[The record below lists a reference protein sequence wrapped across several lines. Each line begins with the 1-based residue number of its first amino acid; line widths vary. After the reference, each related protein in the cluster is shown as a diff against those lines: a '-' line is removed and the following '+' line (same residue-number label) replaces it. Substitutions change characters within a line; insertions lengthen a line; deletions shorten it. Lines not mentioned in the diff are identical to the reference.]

1 MNGIARICAVAALVA
16 AGIGAAPAQAGVVQD
31 TAIHDSITRGD
42 YAGAENK
49 LLPRL
54 RDGETSPELLLN
66 LAAVYALTDRPEAA
80 QALYRWVLS
89 ERDALMD
96 LTQREGGDTRT
107 AHAIAREG
115 LQRLQLVA
123 RR

>member
-1 MNGIARICAVAALVA
+1 MSGFDRVCVAAALA
-16 AGIGAAPAQAGVVQD
+16 AAAIVAAPAQAGVTQD
-31 TAIHDSITRGD
+31 AAIHQSITSGD
-42 YAGAENK
+42 LATAESA

-54 RDGETSPELLLN
+54 RDGEDSPEVLLN

-89 ERDALMD
+89 ERDTVMD
-96 LTQREGGDTRT
+96 LSQREGDTKT

-115 LQRLQLVA
+115 LNRLQVVA

>member
-1 MNGIARICAVAALVA
+1 MKALDRISAVAALAPLALV
-16 AGIGAAPAQAGVVQD
+16 AAPAQAGAMQD
-31 TAIHDSITRGD
+31 AAIHQSISKGD
-42 YAGAENK
+42 FAAAENA

-54 RDGETSPELLLN
+54 RDGENSPEVLLN

-89 ERDALMD
+89 ERDAVMD
-96 LTQREGGDTRT
+96 LSQREGDTKT
-107 AHAIAREG
+107 AHAIAQDG
-115 LQRLQLVA
+115 LSRLQVAA